1 MMKINKRIRQEGIC
15 IGVTAKERKQVVEI
29 LAALQQKCGAT
40 DDYRGIM
47 NAVLAREALLTS
59 AIGAGVSIGEICHE
73 GVKRESLTAVT
84 LKGGVDYE
92 APDGVPVRLAFLVAI
107 PPDAKSDLASRLSVL
122 LMNEDLREQL
132 MSAVD
137 EETFLT
143 FLQTTEAGKDLSA
156 GEFPLILAVIDGRHD
171 DSAKAAAVLQQTAGK
186 WGYLLRV
193 EFDERGNSDGLFTT
207 EELQEASAVLLM
219 SGMRPDLFDGK
230 PLLRV
235 GVTDGIYR
243 PEHLLKHASEAPV
256 YRKPASR
263 NPKGIRQ
270 IIHNL
275 RQKKNGI
282 GSHIKAKK
290 E

>member
-1 MMKINKRIRQEGIC
+1 MKINKLIRQEGIC

-40 DDYRGIM
+40 ADYRGIM
-47 NAVLAREALLTS
+47 NAVLEREALVTS
-59 AIGAGVSIGEICHE
+59 AIGAGVSIAEIRHE
-73 GVKRESLTAVT
+73 SVKREFLTAVT
-84 LKGGVDYE
+84 LKSGVDYE
-92 APDGVPVRLAFLVAI
+92 APDGVSVRLAFLAAI
-107 PPDAKSDLASRLSVL
+107 PPDSESDLASHLSVL
-122 LMNEDLREQL
+122 LMNEDLRERL

-143 FLQTTEAGKDLSA
+143 FLNTTEEGRDIV
-156 GEFPLILAVIDGRHD
+156 GEELPLILAVIDGRHD

-193 EFDERGNSDGLFTT
+193 EFDERGNADGFFTA

-230 PLLRV
+230 PLLRA
-235 GVTDGIYR
+235 GVTDGLYR
-243 PEHLLKHASEAPV
+243 PEHLLKHASEAPIYHKAV
-256 YRKPASR
+256 SQKRK
-263 NPKGIRQ
+263 GLRQ
-270 IIHNL
+270 ILCNL
-275 RQKKNGI
+275 RQKRNKI